1 MRLCINNAYW
11 RALALLIATFVS
23 CVITGASLAANTQ
36 VDHALLNENFT
47 QFDQKLD
54 SGWRTVMVQ
63 MHYLDAAE
71 FIKQYQSQHSK
82 TLLKWQKASLAYHL
96 GVLYSLANERQE
108 AIYWFR
114 QALAPRLSGN
124 PAYVNAH
131 IAFEAD
137 NKEALLQAR
146 DKITA
151 LAPSEMRSEDLGE
164 IDAMIKYFGQPFEA
178 AFGAL
183 NCLEKTPPQSSA
195 WRDFCKAMH
204 EKYGALYQQLANA
217 P

>member
-1 MRLCINNAYW
+1 MRFCINNTYW
-11 RALALLIATFVS
+11 QALALLTATLLT
-23 CVITGASLAANTQ
+23 CVIAGASLAANTQ
-36 VDHALLNENFT
+36 VDHAILNENFT

-63 MHYLDAAE
+63 MKYLDAAE
-71 FIKQYQSQHSK
+71 LIEQYQSRHSK

-96 GVLYSLANERQE
+96 GIVYSLANERHK
-108 AIYWFR
+108 AMYWFR
-114 QALAPRLSGN
+114 QALTSKLLGN

-131 IAFEAD
+131 IASEAG

-146 DKITA
+146 DKISA
-151 LAPSEMRSEDLGE
+151 LAPSKMRSEDLGE

-183 NCLEKTPPQSSA
+183 NCGGHMASQASGWLE
-195 WRDFCKAMH
+195 FCKAMRN
-204 EKYGALYQQLANA
+204 KYDALYQQRASA